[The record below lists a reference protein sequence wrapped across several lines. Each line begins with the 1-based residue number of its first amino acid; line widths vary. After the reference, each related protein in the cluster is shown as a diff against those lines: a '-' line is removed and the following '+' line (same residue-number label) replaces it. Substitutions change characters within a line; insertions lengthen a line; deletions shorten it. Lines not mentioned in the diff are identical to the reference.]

1 MVMVR
6 FSLSNADHDRISAA
20 VSAAEA
26 QTDGE
31 IVTVIAP
38 QSDAYHDVGLHYA
51 VAGMLTLLALV
62 AAFPGW
68 FEAQAV
74 TLFGGWQHDVPTWR
88 LLTLLLGAQILVF
101 LLIRYA
107 LAWMPLRLAL
117 TPPSTKARRV
127 RRQAVTLFRA
137 AAEGRTRASTAILLY
152 LSLAEHRAEIVADSA
167 INSAVAP
174 ERWGDAMAALIHAVR
189 AGRTADGMVDAIG
202 LLGAILAEQRPRGS
216 TNPNELPDQLIEL

>member
-1 MVMVR
+1 MAR
-6 FSLSNADHDRISAA
+6 FHLSDTDHDRISAA
-20 VSAAEA
+20 VRAAEA

-38 QSDAYHDVGLHYA
+38 RSDAYNDVGLHYA
-51 VAGMLTLLALV
+51 MAGMLSLLALI

-68 FEAQAV
+68 FTDQAV
-74 TLFGGWQHDVPTWR
+74 ALYGGWQHDLPAWR
-88 LLTLLLGAQILVF
+88 LMTLLLGAQILVF
-101 LLIRYA
+101 LVIRYA

-117 TPPSTKARRV
+117 TPSATKARRV

-137 AAEGRTRASTAILLY
+137 AAEGRTHASTAILLY

-174 ERWGDAMAALIHAVR
+174 ERWGDAMAALIHAVSQE
-189 AGRTADGMVDAIG
+189 RTADGMVDAISM
-202 LLGAILAEQRPRGS
+202 LGAILAEQRPRGS
-216 TNPNELPDQLIEL
+216 INPNELPDQLIEL